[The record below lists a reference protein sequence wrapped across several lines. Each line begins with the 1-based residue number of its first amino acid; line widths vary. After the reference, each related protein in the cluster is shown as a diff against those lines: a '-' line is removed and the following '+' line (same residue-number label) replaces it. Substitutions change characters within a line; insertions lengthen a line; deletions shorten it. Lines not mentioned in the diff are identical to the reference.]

1 MIVLQAVKFM
11 LTCVTL
17 CCGYICFIPLC
28 KSLYLISVCYLSY
41 AAHCAFKKLPYSL
54 LYVMDGHVDL
64 ICPVIWRFSENAVFH
79 MILALSFSIN
89 AVVVRT
95 MVWSDRSQI
104 HTDRV
109 DNGRMVLASFYAV
122 MCINSAQ

>member
-1 MIVLQAVKFM
+1 M
-11 LTCVTL
+11 LTCVTM
-17 CCGYICFIPLC
+17 CCGHICFIPLR

-41 AAHCAFKKLPYSL
+41 AVPCAFKKQPYYL

-64 ICPVIWRFSENAVFH
+64 ICAVLWRFSGNAVFH
-79 MILALSFSIN
+79 LILALSSSIN

-95 MVWSDRSQI
+95 MVWSDRSKS

-109 DNGRMVLASFYAV
+109 AM

>member
-1 MIVLQAVKFM
+1 M

-17 CCGYICFIPLC
+17 CCGYICFIPLH
-28 KSLYLISVCYLSY
+28 KSLYLIPVCYLSY
-41 AAHCAFKKLPYSL
+41 AAHFAFKKQPYSL

-64 ICPVIWRFSENAVFH
+64 ICAVIWRLSENAVFH
-79 MILALSFSIN
+79 MILVLSFSIN

-95 MVWSDRSQI
+95 MVWSDRSQS

-109 DNGRMVLASFYAV
+109 DNGSQGMVLASYYAV